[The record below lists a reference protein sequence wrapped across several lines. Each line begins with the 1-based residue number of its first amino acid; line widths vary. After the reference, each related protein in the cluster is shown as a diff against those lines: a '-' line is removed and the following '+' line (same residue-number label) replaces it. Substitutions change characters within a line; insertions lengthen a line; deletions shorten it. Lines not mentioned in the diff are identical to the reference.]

1 MNPPDESPD
10 LPRRASADSSRRAS
24 PDAPRRVRVT
34 SPRTSAARR
43 TAGHTGT
50 REIDEQTRVGE
61 VYMSSLIQSQLRLA
75 LAVIAGTVVGLGSL
89 PLLFFLVPATRTL
102 GVFGIPLPWV
112 LLGIVVYPVVYVAAR
127 IYVRNAE
134 RIEAEFTE
142 FVGRQ

>member
-1 MNPPDESPD
+1 MST
-10 LPRRASADSSRRAS
+10 

-43 TAGHTGT
+43 LTSHTGT

-61 VYMSSLIQSQLRLA
+61 VYMHSLIQSQLRLA
-75 LAVIAGTVVGLGSL
+75 IAVVAGAAITLGGL
-89 PLLFFLVPATRTL
+89 PLLFLLVPATRTL
-102 GVFGIPLPWV
+102 SVFGLPLPWL
-112 LLGIVVYPVVYVAAR
+112 LLGFAVYPVVYVAAR

-142 FVGRQ
+142 FVGRK